1 MTHNI
6 TLIPGDGIG
15 PEVTAAAVKV
25 IENSGVQINWEV
37 AHAGA
42 EVIEEF
48 YTPLP
53 SYVLESIKKNKI
65 ALKGPITTPV
75 GKGFRSV
82 NVKLR
87 HELNLY
93 ANVRPIKTYEG
104 VPSRFGDVDLIIVRE
119 NSEDLYAGIE
129 HMVTEDIAE
138 SIKIISK
145 KASDRIVEYAFKL
158 AKQEN
163 RKEVIAVH
171 KANIMKLS
179 DGLFLKCARN
189 IASMH
194 KDIAF
199 GDVIVDAMSMKL
211 VMNPEKY
218 DVLVMPNLY
227 GDILS
232 DMAAGLVGGL
242 GLVPGANIG
251 EEGAVFEP
259 AHGSAPDIAGLNIA
273 NPTACILSGV
283 MMLRFI
289 GEQDAADK
297 IERAVEAVLK
307 EGKYL
312 TCDLGGTTGTQ
323 EFAEVVIEKM
333 GRLNN

>member
-15 PEVTAAAVKV
+15 PEVTAATVKV
-25 IENSGVQINWEV
+25 IENSGAQVNWEIV
-37 AHAGA
+37 RAGA

-48 YTPLP
+48 NTPLP
-53 SYVLESIKKNKI
+53 PYVLESIKKNKI
-65 ALKGPITTPV
+65 ALKGPVTTPV
-75 GKGFRSV
+75 GKGFKSV
-82 NVKLR
+82 NVTLR
-87 HELNLY
+87 QELNLY
-93 ANVRPIKTYEG
+93 ANIRPIKTYEG
-104 VPSRFGDVDLIIVRE
+104 VPSRFTYVDLIVVRE

-129 HMVTEDIAE
+129 HMVSEDIAE

-145 KASDRIVEYAFKL
+145 KASDRIVEFAFKL
-158 AKQEN
+158 AKEQN
-163 RKEVIAVH
+163 RSEVLAIH

-179 DGLFLKCARN
+179 DGLFLKCAREV
-189 IASMH
+189 AEKH

-199 GDVIVDAMSMKL
+199 GDIIVDAMSMKL

-232 DMAAGLVGGL
+232 DMAAGLIGGL

-259 AHGSAPDIAGLNIA
+259 AHGSAPDIAGKNIA

-283 MMLRFI
+283 MMLKFI
-289 GEQDAADK
+289 GENDAADK
-297 IERAVEAVLK
+297 IEKAVEAVLK

-312 TCDLGGTTGTQ
+312 TADLGGNTGTQ
-323 EFAEVVIEKM
+323 EFAEVIIEKM
-333 GRLNN
+333 KK